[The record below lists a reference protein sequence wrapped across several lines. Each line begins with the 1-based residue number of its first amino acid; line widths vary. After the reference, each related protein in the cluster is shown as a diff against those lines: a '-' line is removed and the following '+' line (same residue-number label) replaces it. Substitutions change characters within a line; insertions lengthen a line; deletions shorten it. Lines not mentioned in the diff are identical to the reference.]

1 MILYITVATCC
12 ALACVV
18 FCFLIPDVPIK
29 NNSLTLSEFRTNLTE
44 YAQWFPQ
51 IRHLALALCL
61 NMFCV
66 SFFSGI
72 MFYILND
79 DNVVPLFGTYVVF
92 ERAVEYFEMLITHA
106 SLSNTG
112 TMTRKVQWITGG
124 SSLYSTFLRSWETV
138 EVERS
143 CTILQKRS
151 IQCSTYW

>member
-106 SLSNTG
+106 CAREHRYDDEKYNDHVVLPGIQLFTFW
-112 TMTRKVQWITGG
+112 RQWK
-124 SSLYSTFLRSWETV
+124 SKDRVLYCKEINPFPHW
-138 EVERS
+138 
-143 CTILQKRS
+143 
-151 IQCSTYW
+151 